1 MATLNVLCTLYTV
14 HSLYMNNEIYS
25 DHGFFLVFASFD
37 TLGEAKMR
45 QFSNEIHALGV
56 FSTPVY

>member
-1 MATLNVLCTLYTV
+1 MATLNEHCTRLVYEQQNLFWSWVFFSVLAL
-14 HSLYMNNEIYS
+14 
-25 DHGFFLVFASFD
+25 FD

-45 QFSNEIHALGV
+45 QYSNEIYAFGV